1 MKFKILVI
9 LLFPLS
15 ALAQYKG
22 IWNGFITAEN
32 RTYRSYYILD
42 VKEEFNGLIKGDAY
56 LYRTNYLSFLGK
68 MNFIGTID
76 GSKLHITELKLLINQ
91 RPITKED
98 FCYKNMVLELLH
110 KDTITHLT
118 GPWEGALANNAYK
131 CDPGDVFLRR
141 LNKESNG
148 LDPIPNDILAQIKD
162 TKFEPDS
169 FLNTALTIPKVIDV
183 QGKNVKIQISD
194 YEKVDGDVVSVY
206 LNREKVIDKAE
217 IRKRPIERTVRLS
230 QLVQINE
237 MVVYAHNLGKI
248 SPNTCMMTVD
258 DGLSIQKVFI
268 ESSLQKSALIYLRY
282 KPKN

>member
-1 MKFKILVI
+1 MKKFILI
-9 LLFPLS
+9 LFLFPFS
-15 ALAQYKG
+15 VLAQYKG
-22 IWNGFITAEN
+22 IWNGFLTAEN

-42 VKEEFNGLIKGDAY
+42 VKEEFDGLIKGDAY
-56 LYRTNYLSFLGK
+56 IYRTNYLSFLGK

-76 GSKLHITELKLLINQ
+76 GNKLHISELKLLINQ

-98 FCYKNMVLELLH
+98 FCYKNMVLELIT
-110 KDTITHLT
+110 KDSIIHLT
-118 GPWEGALANNAYK
+118 GPWEGALANNAYR

-141 LNKESNG
+141 LNKEGNG
-148 LDPIPNDILAQIKD
+148 LDPIPDDILAQIKK
-162 TKFEPDS
+162 TELKPDS

-194 YEKVDGDVVSVY
+194 YEKIDGDIVSVY

-217 IRKRPIERTVRLS
+217 IKKRPIERTVRLS

-237 MVVYAHNLGKI
+237 LVVYAHNLGEI

-258 DGLSIQKVFI
+258 DGITIQKVFI
-268 ESSLQKSALIYLRY
+268 ESSLQKSALLYLRY
-282 KPKN
+282 KPVK